1 MKRLIKIAIWVVVA
15 VAGAIITHTNPLWW
29 LAGAAVC
36 KLVLRLILTVALAIV
51 LYVLFYALVIAG
63 ILWILIN

>member
-1 MKRLIKIAIWVVVA
+1 MKRWIKIGLWAVVA

-36 KLVLRLILTVALAIV
+36 KLALRLILTVALAVV
-51 LYVLFYALVIAG
+51 LYVLFYTLVIAG